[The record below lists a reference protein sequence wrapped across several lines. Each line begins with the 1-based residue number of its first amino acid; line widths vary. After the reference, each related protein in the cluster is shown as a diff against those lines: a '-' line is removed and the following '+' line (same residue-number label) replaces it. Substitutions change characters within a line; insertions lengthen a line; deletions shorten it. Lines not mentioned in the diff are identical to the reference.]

1 MNILSIVVI
10 TWNRSKQLAEALGS
24 CFACDLPEDTE
35 FVIIDNASTDDTE
48 AVVSSLFKNY
58 QYDFYYEKMS
68 ENLGVGKGR
77 NYAYLKSHG
86 KYVYF
91 LDDDAYIDK
100 KHSDFL

>member
-10 TWNRSKQLAEALGS
+10 TWNRSKQLTEALGS

-100 KHSDFL
+100 KETG

>member
-48 AVVSSLFKNY
+48 AVVSSLFKTISMISIMRRCP
-58 QYDFYYEKMS
+58 KTS
-68 ENLGVGKGR
+68 V
-77 NYAYLKSHG
+77 
-86 KYVYF
+86 
-91 LDDDAYIDK
+91 
-100 KHSDFL
+100 